1 MEKSKD
7 LAVSYVAKE
16 HRKETKIKNKA
27 AKKRK
32 KWKEIDRGYKK

>member
-1 MEKSKD
+1 MKKSKD

-16 HRKETKIKNKA
+16 HRGATKKKEIA